1 MLKRKNIQSSQ
12 LWVKPLALLS
22 TLFISGLVQANN
34 EQATALKLYTFDCG
48 TIKVSNMDVFSTSG
62 DYKDQQATFTDS
74 CYLIRHEKGDLMWD
88 TGLPASLIGK
98 EPMVNGV
105 FTLSLKKSLVE
116 QLAEINLSPTDIE
129 YLSLSHSHFDHV
141 GQASTFKDAT
151 WLTSQAELE
160 HIASADDLK
169 ALHTDL
175 SKLKRKTFTQDYD
188 VFGDGSVM
196 ILNVP
201 GHTVGHTALQV
212 NLANTG
218 TVLLSGDLYHQAK
231 SRHLKRVPRF
241 NVDEPQTRES
251 FKKFENIA
259 SAKDAK
265 VIIQHEAKHVSKLPN
280 IPQYLD

>member
-1 MLKRKNIQSSQ
+1 MLKRKNIQLSQ
-12 LWVKPLALLS
+12 LWFKKFALLS
-22 TLFISGLVQANN
+22 TLFISSFTQANN

-48 TIKVSNMDVFSTSG
+48 TIKVSDMDVFSTSG
-62 DYKDQQATFTDS
+62 DYKNEQATFTDS
-74 CYLIRHEKGDLMWD
+74 CYLIRHEKGDLLWD

-98 EPMVNGV
+98 KPMVNGV
-105 FTLSLKKSLVE
+105 FTLSLEKSLVE
-116 QLAEINLSPTDIE
+116 QLANIDVSPKDIE

-141 GQASTFKDAT
+141 GQVSSFKQAT
-151 WLTSQAELE
+151 WLTSQAELD

-169 ALHTDL
+169 ALNDEL
-175 SKLKRKTFTQDYD
+175 SAMKRQTFTQDYD
-188 VFGDGSVM
+188 VFGDGSVV

-212 NLANTG
+212 NLANSG

-251 FKKFENIA
+251 FKKFEKIA
-259 SAKDAK
+259 SVKNAK
-265 VIIQHEAKHVSKLPN
+265 VIIQHEAKHVEKLPD